1 MSYRHDRKTP
11 KTCKQCSAVY
21 LQGLVSQQ
29 ADLLKVDK
37 ENRVSTCNQILYK
50 MILIKY
56 YSNYT
61 LNFTKYAYYKNC
73 FNKFNCCEI
82 MSLKLPVDW

>member
-21 LQGLVSQQ
+21 LQRLVSQQ

-61 LNFTKYAYYKNC
+61 LNFTKLIIKTASINLT
-73 FNKFNCCEI
+73 FV
-82 MSLKLPVDW
+82 KLCH

>member
-1 MSYRHDRKTP
+1 MSYRHDRKTT
-11 KTCKQCSAVY
+11 KTSKQCSAVY
-21 LQGLVSQQ
+21 LQRLVSQQ
-29 ADLLKVDK
+29 ADLLKVDE

-61 LNFTKYAYYKNC
+61 LNFT
-73 FNKFNCCEI
+73 
-82 MSLKLPVDW
+82 